1 MKTLLLTLSLIIISP
16 NLFSQSITI
25 GYPVDAITLNQ
36 PKNNSKTELNAS
48 FIWNYDSNAD
58 SYQIELQDYMGF
70 DTVLDTSIIDTSLKF
85 PPEILGFD
93 KLNRW
98 RVRGVNETLGYG
110 EWSVPVQAN
119 HSIVYRN

>member
-58 SYQIELQDYMGF
+58 SYQIELQDYIGF

-93 KLNRW
+93 KL
-98 RVRGVNETLGYG
+98 Y
-110 EWSVPVQAN
+110 
-119 HSIVYRN
+119 